1 MTNRELQFRLDD
13 LEEQIKRNEYRI
25 LELEHATLLMV
36 EEKIDEATLNLVS
49 LEEVGQFYD
58 LD

>member
-49 LEEVGQFYD
+49 LEEVGHFYD

>member
-1 MTNRELQFRLDD
+1 MMNRELQFRLDD

-58 LD
+58 LN